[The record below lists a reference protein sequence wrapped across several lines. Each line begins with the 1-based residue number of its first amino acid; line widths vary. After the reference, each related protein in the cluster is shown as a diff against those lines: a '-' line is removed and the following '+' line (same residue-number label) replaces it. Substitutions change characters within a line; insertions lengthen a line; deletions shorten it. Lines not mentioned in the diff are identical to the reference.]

1 MSQKNHII
9 NGSFAQRHRDLRHSM
24 SLCHPVRLFWYTQV
38 SFEIDVVLQDAL
50 RAVLYAA
57 KDDIGLFCRALL

>member
-1 MSQKNHII
+1 
-9 NGSFAQRHRDLRHSM
+9 M